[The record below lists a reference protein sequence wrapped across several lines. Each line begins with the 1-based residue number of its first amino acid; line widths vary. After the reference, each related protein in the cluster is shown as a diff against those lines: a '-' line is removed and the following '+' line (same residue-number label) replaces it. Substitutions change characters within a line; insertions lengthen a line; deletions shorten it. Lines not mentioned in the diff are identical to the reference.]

1 LQQYVKQHNLDISTL
16 KYKQDKI
23 NQFIACIV
31 DDKMSITAA
40 SKKLDIPNST
50 GCSYYHRYLKNHNLY
65 IPSNRITQDQINKLI
80 RYILIDKM
88 TIKAASEKV
97 NMSYKSGKKYY
108 RQYLTDQK
116 RDVPTRIAP
125 ASQK

>member
-1 LQQYVKQHNLDISTL
+1 
-16 KYKQDKI
+16 
-23 NQFIACIV
+23 
-31 DDKMSITAA
+31 
-40 SKKLDIPNST
+40 
-50 GCSYYHRYLKNHNLY
+50 
-65 IPSNRITQDQINKLI
+65 
-80 RYILIDKM
+80 M

-125 ASQK
+125 ASQKWIASCSVEVSMHLKKNG